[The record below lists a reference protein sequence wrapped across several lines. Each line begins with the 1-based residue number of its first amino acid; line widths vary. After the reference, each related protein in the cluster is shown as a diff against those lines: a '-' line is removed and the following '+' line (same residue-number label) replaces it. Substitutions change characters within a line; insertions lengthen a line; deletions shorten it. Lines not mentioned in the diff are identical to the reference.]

1 MARNRAQILITAVDE
16 TRRAFRSIEG
26 NLSQLRDQAG
36 RVGDTLRT
44 IGGAIGVGLGLREL
58 AEAAD
63 QYKGLQARLQLA
75 VTSQEAF
82 NRAESELF
90 DIAQRNR
97 APLAE
102 TVTLYAKLAP
112 SIRSLGREQQDAF
125 AVTEAINQS
134 VALSG
139 ASAEAASGALLQ
151 FGQALASGQLRG
163 DEFNSVIEQ
172 TPRLAQAIADGLGV
186 PLGALR
192 SLAQQGKLTADVV
205 LDSLLKQKDRLAQ
218 EYQALPDTVSGALTR
233 LRNAFL
239 RAFGERDASTGF
251 TSALAQGIQ
260 FLAQNINV
268 LINLVGTVLVAAFG
282 RMMAS
287 LVASVA
293 ASRAEAAARLN
304 NLRLIEAES
313 VARLRAAQATL
324 AQAAA
329 QGRATAALQLNVTR
343 AAQETLAARQAVTQ
357 AAASTTLLARAGGLL
372 RGALALLGGP
382 IGIIVTGLTLLGA
395 AAFSARDKVVTFG
408 GTTASIGQIASAAW
422 DLVTEKIG
430 QVVLALSELVGIN
443 EGTWANL
450 VKVVTDG
457 VTAIGRRLR
466 AMVNNIIGGL
476 NAIGRVVG
484 ITAGF
489 LVQRFKQAFSDVA
502 ALARALGQDVA
513 AAFTG
518 DFSMANLKAAL
529 RSGVNEMR
537 GYGEALGEAV
547 QDSLGRDY
555 VGETAQAVAARIRSQ
570 QENTRLFARPQ
581 ATGRG
586 AEDNTQARLQL
597 VQTQADAELRILKD
611 SLQRAS
617 QALDRALDD
626 RLVSTQAYYAAK
638 TAIEQRE
645 IDAEIE
651 RARTALEAQR
661 RIVEADDKKAQLK
674 AKQQVAKLE
683 ADLIILNNRRANI
696 EVANARKAAQA
707 ERALADAL
715 AEARTELSQLTGTE
729 TEAQRGEA
737 IARSYRDLRARLL
750 AEGDN
755 QGVSLVDQLIN
766 VKAAQA
772 NLNALETQ
780 WRLTTER
787 MRNAQA
793 AIQIQQQAG
802 LLTQAQARRQIIT
815 LQQQSA
821 SEMER
826 LLPAMQQAAQA
837 IGPEAVVRV
846 QAWRNELERTR
857 LVVDQMAPLW
867 NRIGESF
874 GNALNGMIAKGQTWR
889 SALAT
894 LFQQVSDA
902 FLQHIVIQPFQQ
914 WIAMQA
920 RMLAIKLGF
929 VQQEQ
934 AVDAAASAATVAQ
947 KSAETTAVVSM
958 DAAKAGAGAAA
969 SQASIPY
976 VGPVLAVAAMVAMV
990 AAVMGL
996 LSNTKSFASGG
1007 LVTGP
1012 GTSTSDSIPARLS
1025 AGEFVMNAATV
1036 KRVGVDFLQ
1045 SLNGLSQGPRVSDH
1059 TLAFSAGGLVPDT
1072 PDAQP
1077 QSPGQGQAVRIV
1089 NVVDPAMAGD
1099 YLNSSAGER
1108 TILNVLQRNAG
1119 AVKQVLA

>member
-151 FGQALASGQLRG
+151 FGQALAAGQLRG

-192 SLAQQGKLTADVV
+192 SLAHEGKLTADVV
-205 LDSLLKQKDRLAQ
+205 LNSLLKQKDRLAQ

-239 RAFGERDASTGF
+239 RAFGERDANTGF

-282 RMMAS
+282 RMIAS
-287 LVASVA
+287 LAASVT

-313 VARLRAAQATL
+313 VARLRSAQATL

-343 AAQETLAARQAVTQ
+343 AAQKALTARQAVTQ
-357 AAASTTLLARAGGLL
+357 AAASTTLLARAGGVL

-395 AAFSARDKVVTFG
+395 AAFSARDKVVKFG

-422 DLVTEKIG
+422 GLVTEKIG
-430 QVVLALSELVGIN
+430 QVINALSELVGVN
-443 EGTWANL
+443 AGTWAKL
-450 VKVVTDG
+450 VQVVTDG
-457 VTAIGRRLR
+457 VTAMGRRLR
-466 AMVNNIIGGL
+466 AMVNTFIGGF
-476 NAIGRVVG
+476 NAIGQAVG

-502 ALARALGQDVA
+502 VLARALGKDVA

-518 DFSMANLKAAL
+518 DFSMSNLKAAL

-537 GYGEALGEAV
+537 GYGEALGAAV
-547 QDSLGRDY
+547 QDALGRDY
-555 VGETAQAVAARIRSQ
+555 VGETAKAVAARIQAQ
-570 QENTRLFARPQ
+570 QENPRLFARPQ

-586 AEDNTQARLQL
+586 TEDNQARLQL
-597 VQTQADAELRILKD
+597 AQTQADAELRILKD
-611 SLQRAS
+611 NLQRAS
-617 QALDRALDD
+617 QALDRALEG
-626 RLVSTQAYYAAK
+626 RLVSIRDYYIAK
-638 TAIEQRE
+638 TTIEQRE
-645 IDAEIE
+645 VDAEIQ
-651 RARTALEAQR
+651 RARTALETQR
-661 RIVEADDKKAQLK
+661 RIAASDDKRAQLK
-674 AKQQVAKLE
+674 AKQQIAKLE
-683 ADLIILNNRRANI
+683 ADLIVLNNRRANI

-707 ERALADAL
+707 ERELADAL
-715 AEARTELSQLTGTE
+715 AEARVELARLTGTE
-729 TEAQRGEA
+729 NEAQRGEA

-750 AEGDN
+750 AEGDT
-755 QGVSLVDQLIN
+755 QGVSLVDQLID

-780 WRLTTER
+780 WRLTTAR

-802 LLTQAQARRQIIT
+802 LLTEAQARRQIIA

-821 SEMER
+821 AEMER
-826 LLPAMQQAAQA
+826 LLPTLQQAAQA

-846 QAWRNELERTR
+846 QAWRNELERTK
-857 LVVDQMAPLW
+857 LVVDEMAPLW

-920 RMLAIKLGF
+920 RMLTIKLGF

-934 AVDAAASAATVAQ
+934 AVEAAASASTVAQ

-996 LSNTKSFASGG
+996 LSNTKLFASGG

-1045 SLNGLSQGPRVSDH
+1045 SLNGLSQGPRISGH
-1059 TLAFSAGGLVPDT
+1059 TLAFSTGGLVPDT
-1072 PDAQP
+1072 PAA
-1077 QSPGQGQAVRIV
+1077 QSPGQGQSVRIV
-1089 NVVDPAMAGD
+1089 NVVDPTMAGD

>member
-151 FGQALASGQLRG
+151 FGQALAAGQLRG

-205 LDSLLKQKDRLAQ
+205 LNSLLKQKDRLAQ

-239 RAFGERDASTGF
+239 RAFGERDANTGF

-282 RMMAS
+282 RMIAS

-313 VARLRAAQATL
+313 VARLRSAQATL

-329 QGRATAALQLNVTR
+329 QGRATTALQLNVAR
-343 AAQETLAARQAVTQ
+343 AAQEALTARQAVTQ
-357 AAASTTLLARAGGLL
+357 AAASTTLLARVGGLL

-395 AAFSARDKVVTFG
+395 AAFSARDKVVKFG
-408 GTTASIGQIASAAW
+408 GTTASIGQIASAVW
-422 DLVTEKIG
+422 GLVTEKIG
-430 QVVLALSELVGIN
+430 QVINALSELVGVN
-443 EGTWANL
+443 AGTWANL
-450 VKVVTDG
+450 VQVVTDG
-457 VTAIGRRLR
+457 VTAVGRRLR
-466 AMVNNIIGGL
+466 AMVNTVIGGF
-476 NAIGRVVG
+476 NAIGRAVG

-489 LVQRFKQAFSDVA
+489 LVQRFTQAFADVA
-502 ALARALGQDVA
+502 VLARALGQDVA

-518 DFSMANLKAAL
+518 DFSMSNLKAAL

-537 GYGEALGEAV
+537 GYGEALGAAV
-547 QDSLGRDY
+547 QDALGRDY
-555 VGETAQAVAARIRSQ
+555 VGETVKAVAARIRAQ
-570 QENTRLFARPQ
+570 QENPRLFARPQ
-581 ATGRG
+581 ATGTG
-586 AEDNTQARLQL
+586 ADDNQARLQL
-597 VQTQADAELRILKD
+597 AQTQADAELRILKD
-611 SLQRAS
+611 NLQRAS
-617 QALDRALDD
+617 QALDRALED
-626 RLVSTQAYYAAK
+626 RLVSIRDYYTAK

-645 IDAEIE
+645 IDAEIQ
-651 RARTALEAQR
+651 RARTALDAQR
-661 RIVEADDKKAQLK
+661 RIAASDDKKAQLK
-674 AKQQVAKLE
+674 AKQQIAKLE
-683 ADLIILNNRRANI
+683 ADLIVLNNRRADI
-696 EVANARKAAQA
+696 AVANARQAAQA

-715 AEARTELSQLTGTE
+715 AEARAELARLTGTE

-737 IARSYRDLRARLL
+737 IARGYRDLRARLL

-755 QGVSLVDQLIN
+755 QGVSLVDQLID

-780 WRLTTER
+780 WRFTTER

-802 LLTQAQARRQIIT
+802 LITEAQARRQIIA

-821 SEMER
+821 AEMER
-826 LLPAMQQAAQA
+826 LLPTLQQAAQA

-846 QAWRNELERTR
+846 QAWRNELERTK
-857 LVVDQMAPLW
+857 LVADEMAPLW

-874 GNALNGMIAKGQTWR
+874 GNALNGMITKGQTWR

-934 AVDAAASAATVAQ
+934 AVEAAASASTVAQ

-1045 SLNGLSQGPRVSDH
+1045 SLNGLSQGPRVLGN
-1059 TLAFSAGGLVPDT
+1059 TLAFSTGGLVPDAPAT
-1072 PDAQP
+1072 QP
-1077 QSPGQGQAVRIV
+1077 QSPGQGQSVRIV